1 MRKLLTVTVVTLIM
15 VMGAQAQLETLLFG
29 AISSGA
35 NAMIAKNQEKPF
47 SAVKV
52 VFDLYVDVDGQLRYL
67 NGWDPTTQTTVW
79 LSDHLVLKVKP
90 FTNNGPSHDHTFYVN
105 DRVVDWRKV
114 EGGRIKNGQP
124 SRAEGV
130 VGDYPFI
137 RVRDLDWGFNQI
149 KVRVSK
155 TEWGSATF
163 VRLDIHQFMEMAQ
176 SESVR
181 LATAG
186 VGNSTFPAIP
196 SFTAQMPDGSIRN
209 FTSVEE
215 MNLALNGRSTPNQ
228 KTGPTTGSG
237 NAVPITPGSFPQ
249 GSNQQTSE
257 TTSPPVQESQNPIE
271 LRAITF
277 TTQEYR
283 AKSKEKACQ
292 ELAAAASLEAPL
304 VDAFQKSI
312 PLQNDQGWALL
323 YTSRQKFS
331 AVLANSR
338 GSKEYASVKTGDIY
352 ALFIP
357 LCTNSDDPGDG
368 QLVITIGNN
377 RLVQKFIK
385 R

>member
-1 MRKLLTVTVVTLIM
+1 MRKLTTVLIVTIVMVV
-15 VMGAQAQLETLLFG
+15 GAQAQLETLLFG
-29 AISSGA
+29 AISSGT
-35 NAMIAKNQEKPF
+35 NALIAKNQEKPF
-47 SAVKV
+47 SSVKV

-124 SRAEGV
+124 SGAEGV

-163 VRLDIHQFMEMAQ
+163 VRLDIHQFMEMAN

-209 FTSVEE
+209 FASVEE
-215 MNLALNGRSTPNQ
+215 MNIALSGKATANQATPSTRS
-228 KTGPTTGSG
+228 GSV
-237 NAVPITPGSFPQ
+237 APITPGGFPQ
-249 GSNQQTSE
+249 GSNQPAPE
-257 TTSPPVQESQNPIE
+257 TAPPPVQENQNSIE
-271 LRAITF
+271 LRAITYDAR
-277 TTQEYR
+277 EYL

-292 ELAAAASLEAPL
+292 ELAAAASQEAPL
-304 VDAFQKSI
+304 ADAFGQPI
-312 PLQNDQGWALL
+312 GLENNRGVALL
-323 YTSRQKFS
+323 FTSRQNFS
-331 AVLANSR
+331 AQLVTKR
-338 GSKEYASVKTGDIY
+338 GSKTYRPVKSGDMF
-352 ALFIP
+352 ALFLPIY
-357 LCTNSDDPGDG
+357 TTAGDAGDG
-368 QLVITIGNN
+368 QLVITIGND
-377 RLVQKFIK
+377 RKIQKFIK